1 MTLGER
7 IKRLRERRGWNQRE
21 LARRAQVDNAWIHR
35 LENGERHNISL
46 DAAKRLATTLGVSLD
61 VLAGMH
67 EELGRDEEEGTPA
80 ARTDAPPAAP
90 APPAPQRR
98 RAIRKAAP

>member
-1 MTLGER
+1 MTLVER

-21 LARRAQVDNAWIHR
+21 LARRAQVDHAWIYR

-46 DAAKRLATTLGVSLD
+46 DAAKRLATALGVSLD

-67 EELGRDEEEGTPA
+67 EELGRDGEEHTLPVAPTPPPPKRQ
-80 ARTDAPPAAP
+80 RTRTAAP
-90 APPAPQRR
+90 VA
-98 RAIRKAAP
+98 

>member
-7 IKRLRERRGWNQRE
+7 IKRLRERYGWNQRE
-21 LARRAQVDNAWIHR
+21 LARRAQVDHAWIYR

-46 DAAKRLATTLGVSLD
+46 DAAKRLATALGVSLD

-67 EELGRDEEEGTPA
+67 EALERDEEEDTPEPTGK
-80 ARTDAPPAAP
+80 RPRPAAP
-90 APPAPQRR
+90 VA
-98 RAIRKAAP
+98 

>member
-7 IKRLRERRGWNQRE
+7 IKRLRERRDWNQRE
-21 LARRAQVDNAWIHR
+21 LARRAQVDHAWIYR

-46 DAAKRLATTLGVSLD
+46 EAAKRLATALGVSLD

-67 EELGRDEEEGTPA
+67 AEELGSDPA
-80 ARTDAPPAAP
+80 PDAPTAP
-90 APPAPQRR
+90 APPAKAPAQRPR
-98 RAIRKAAP
+98 TRKAAPVD

>member
-7 IKRLRERRGWNQRE
+7 IKRFRERRDWNQRE
-21 LARRAQVDNAWIHR
+21 LARRAQVDHAWIYR

-46 DAAKRLATTLGVSLD
+46 EAAKRLATALGVSLD

-67 EELGRDEEEGTPA
+67 EEELGRVPDP
-80 ARTDAPPAAP
+80 DAPAAP
-90 APPAPQRR
+90 APQPPTKRPR
-98 RAIRKAAP
+98 PRKAASVK

>member
-1 MTLGER
+1 MSVGER

-21 LARRAQVDNAWIHR
+21 LARRAQVDHAWIHR

-67 EELGRDEEEGTPA
+67 EELGRDEEQG
-80 ARTDAPPAAP
+80 PAAP
-90 APPAPQRR
+90 APQPAQRQR
-98 RAIRKAAP
+98 PRKAAPVG

>member
-21 LARRAQVDNAWIHR
+21 LARRAQVDHAWIYR

-46 DAAKRLATTLGVSLD
+46 DAAKRLATALGVSLD

-67 EELGRDEEEGTPA
+67 AEELGSEPSP
-80 ARTDAPPAAP
+80 DAPTTP
-90 APPAPQRR
+90 APPPKVTAPRPR
-98 RAIRKAAP
+98 PRKAASVD

>member
-21 LARRAQVDNAWIHR
+21 LARRAQVDHAWIYR

-46 DAAKRLATTLGVSLD
+46 DAAKRLATALGVSLD

-67 EELGRDEEEGTPA
+67 EALERDEEEGTLE
-80 ARTDAPPAAP
+80 PPA
-90 APPAPQRR
+90 QRPR
-98 RAIRKAAP
+98 PRKAAPVG

>member
-7 IKRLRERRGWNQRE
+7 IKRLRERRDWNQRE
-21 LARRAQVDNAWIHR
+21 LARRAQVDHAWIYR

-46 DAAKRLATTLGVSLD
+46 EAAKRLATALGVSLD

-67 EELGRDEEEGTPA
+67 EEELGRDPGPEAST
-80 ARTDAPPAAP
+80 AP
-90 APPAPQRR
+90 APRPPAKRPRP
-98 RAIRKAAP
+98 RKTAPVG